1 VQEFRFALS
10 EQIRQQVF
18 YATFVRNIET
28 VIDKQERQRQQRV
41 SLYEQYRKNSW
52 TREQYA
58 EERLKL
64 SRDMEQTEGEAESL
78 KAEIA
83 RQREVLNK
91 EDYNRFVSTF
101 SKYAEISELTPDL
114 VDELIERIG
123 VFDAAHVKIQVKYM
137 DEWQRMLKLLEK

>member
-1 VQEFRFALS
+1 
-10 EQIRQQVF
+10 
-18 YATFVRNIET
+18 
-28 VIDKQERQRQQRV
+28 
-41 SLYEQYRKNSW
+41 
-52 TREQYA
+52 
-58 EERLKL
+58 
-64 SRDMEQTEGEAESL
+64 MEQTEGEAESL

-123 VFDAAHVKIQVKYM
+123 GFDAAHVKIQVKYM
-137 DEWQRMLKLLEK
+137 DEWQRMLELLEK